1 MDRLRNTDN
10 KENAVI
16 SQYKVIKPSVE
27 KNFVKNNANAVSVQ
41 ASNNQNRLYKPLH
54 TTQYPN
60 KPILKSTK
68 TLSEA
73 PTLSKN
79 VKSSIPLK
87 KEDSKVGAVK
97 SSYSQKP
104 LNLKTEHVNQVN
116 KANKNVQRPTS
127 VVCKK
132 GIVMESGKPLENVVK
147 ASVANIPPN
156 NICVPPVP
164 TVTLSQPQPVEV
176 HTNPSAAPPKPVKHD
191 EPPVPMNPEPPVSQ
205 SQAAVNIP
213 AQIAPPLSNTSDE
226 LKQAAM
232 EPKPAKNM
240 WSLENFDLGRPLGK
254 GKFGKVY
261 LARERQSKF
270 VVAIKV
276 LFKNEIQTAQVEHQV
291 RREVEIQT
299 HLRHPNI
306 LRMYGYFHDDKR
318 VYLILE
324 YARNGALYKHLQDQ
338 PDKRFNEKIVAAY
351 IRDLSKALVYCH
363 SKNVIHRDI
372 KPENILLGSNG
383 ELKIADFGWSV
394 HAPSSRRFTLCGTV
408 DYLSPEMVQGVAHTY
423 TVDLWSVGVLCYELL
438 VGQPPFDSK
447 EYGTTYKKILSA
459 EMNFPDFVSEDAKDL
474 ISKLVVVN
482 PEGRLPLEDVLKHP
496 FITKNA

>member
-1 MDRLRNTDN
+1 MDRLRKTDN

-16 SQYKVIKPSVE
+16 SQYKVIKPSAE
-27 KNFVKNNANAVSVQ
+27 KNFVKNNSNAITVQ

-60 KPILKSTK
+60 KPILKSIK
-68 TLSEA
+68 SLNEA
-73 PTLSKN
+73 PALSKN
-79 VKSSIPLK
+79 VKSSIPLRK
-87 KEDSKVGAVK
+87 DDSKVGAMK
-97 SSYSQKP
+97 SFGQKP
-104 LNLKTEHVNQVN
+104 PNLKIECVNQVN
-116 KANKNVQRPTS
+116 NVKKYIQRPAS
-127 VVCKK
+127 VVYKK
-132 GIVMESGKPLENVVK
+132 ESAVELVKPPENAV
-147 ASVANIPPN
+147 NIPPN
-156 NICVPPVP
+156 NNCVLPVS
-164 TVTLSQPQPVEV
+164 TATLCLPQRVKVDP
-176 HTNPSAAPPKPVKHD
+176 NPSEALPKPVTSD
-191 EPPVPMNPEPPVSQ
+191 EPPVPMNPEPPIRQ
-205 SQAAVNIP
+205 PQAAANIP
-213 AQIAPPLSNTSDE
+213 VQISPPLSNMSDE
-226 LKQAAM
+226 LKQAAI
-232 EPKPAKNM
+232 EPKSDNNM
-240 WSLENFDLGRPLGK
+240 WCLDNFDLGRPLGK
-254 GKFGKVY
+254 GKFGNVY
-261 LARERQSKF
+261 LAREKQSKF

-276 LFKNEIQTAQVEHQV
+276 LFKNQIQTAQVEHQV

-306 LRMYGYFHDDKR
+306 LRMFGYFHDDRR

-338 PDKRFNEKIVAAY
+338 PDKRFNEKTVAAY

-363 SKNVIHRDI
+363 SKKVIHRDI

-459 EMNFPDFVSEDAKDL
+459 QMNFPDSVSEDAKDL

>member
-1 MDRLRNTDN
+1 MDRLRKTDN

-27 KNFVKNNANAVSVQ
+27 KNFVKNNSNAVTVQ

-60 KPILKSTK
+60 KPILKSLK
-68 TLSEA
+68 SLDEA
-73 PTLSKN
+73 STLSKN
-79 VKSSIPLK
+79 VRSSIPLRRD
-87 KEDSKVGAVK
+87 DSKVGVVK
-97 SSYSQKP
+97 SYGQKP
-104 LNLKTEHVNQVN
+104 PNLKSEHVNQAN
-116 KANKNVQRPTS
+116 NANKNVQRQPTR

-132 GIVMESGKPLENVVK
+132 EIVMEPVKPLENVVEPP
-147 ASVANIPPN
+147 VANTPPN
-156 NICVPPVP
+156 NNCVSPMP
-164 TVTLSQPQPVEV
+164 TATFSQPQPVGV
-176 HTNPSAAPPKPVKHD
+176 DPNPLAAPPEPVTSD
-191 EPPVPMNPEPPVSQ
+191 EPPVRMNPGPPVSQ
-205 SQAAVNIP
+205 PQVAANIP
-213 AQIAPPLSNTSDE
+213 AHNAPPLSNMSDE

-232 EPKPAKNM
+232 EPKSEKNM
-240 WSLENFDLGRPLGK
+240 WCLENFDLGRPLGK
-254 GKFGKVY
+254 GKFGNVY

-276 LFKNEIQTAQVEHQV
+276 LFKNQIQTAQVEHQV

-338 PDKRFNEKIVAAY
+338 PDKRFNEKTVAAY

-363 SKNVIHRDI
+363 SKKVIHRDI

-438 VGQPPFDSK
+438 VGQPPFDAK

-459 EMNFPDFVSEDAKDL
+459 EMSFPDFVSEDAKDL
-474 ISKLVVVN
+474 ISKLVVVH